1 MNSKITLYL
10 LSLVLCPLSIWAQ
23 QDTTIVVSEATVV
36 SADTTL
42 TALQPD
48 SAVIAEQQKALEA
61 QKDTNAM
68 KPDTADGFRFT
79 TIDSVAITPVK
90 DQHRSS
96 TCWAF
101 SALGFLESEVLRT
114 KGKEVDFAEMFVVNK
129 TMMDRATYCVRMYN
143 DVKFAPGGSAYDVI
157 YCMKHYGLVPQEAM
171 PGIRYGSSPADTLPV
186 HAELDK
192 VASGYLNALSGL
204 KKLTPVWRE
213 GLQAIYNTYLGR
225 CPKEFKY
232 EGEMYTP
239 QSFVEE
245 LGLDADD
252 YVSLTSYTHHPF
264 YQTFA
269 LEVPDN
275 WRMDQMYNLPIDEL
289 MRVIDNALN
298 TGYTLAWGADV
309 SEVGFTRKGIGVIPD
324 DDKGADLTGSD
335 MAKWVGMTKDQQK
348 EELTKKPLPEK
359 EITQEMRQQAYDNWE
374 TTDDHGMQIFG
385 TAKDQNGKRYYM
397 VKNSWG
403 TMKSDYKGIWYISEA
418 FMKYKTNDVLVHKNA
433 IPEDI
438 LVKLKLK

>member
-1 MNSKITLYL
+1 MQIVSILAAML
-10 LSLVLCPLSIWAQ
+10 LIANDPV
-23 QDTTIVVSEATVV
+23 DTTIVASEPTVV
-36 SADTTL
+36 TSDTTVQIV
-42 TALQPD
+42 APD
-48 SAVIAEQQKALEA
+48 SAIIAEQQQELKEEQLSV
-61 QKDTNAM
+61 KDTA
-68 KPDTADGFRFT
+68 KVDSGFVFT
-79 TIDSVAITPVK
+79 TVDSVAITPVK
-90 DQHRSS
+90 DQHRSG

-114 KGKEVDFAEMFVVNK
+114 KGKVVDFAEMFVVNK

-143 DVKFAPGGSAYDVI
+143 DVKFAAGGSAYDVI
-157 YCMKHYGLVPQEAM
+157 YCMKHYGLVPQEVM
-171 PGIRYGSSPADTLPV
+171 PGIRYGSTPADTLPV

-192 VASGYLNALSGL
+192 VAGGYLNALTGL

-213 GLQAIYNTYLGR
+213 GLQAIYDTYLGA
-225 CPKEFKY
+225 CPEEFKF
-232 EGEMYTP
+232 EGKKYTP
-239 QSFVEE
+239 LSYVES

-289 MRVIDNALN
+289 MRVIDNAIA

-309 SEVGFTRKGIGVIPD
+309 SEIGFTRKGIGVMPQD
-324 DDKGADLTGSD
+324 EKGADITGSD
-335 MAKWVGMTKDQQK
+335 MAKWVGMSKDKQK

-385 TAKDQNGKRYYM
+385 TATDQNGKRYYM

-433 IPEDI
+433 IPDDI
-438 LVKLKLK
+438 KVKLKLNVK